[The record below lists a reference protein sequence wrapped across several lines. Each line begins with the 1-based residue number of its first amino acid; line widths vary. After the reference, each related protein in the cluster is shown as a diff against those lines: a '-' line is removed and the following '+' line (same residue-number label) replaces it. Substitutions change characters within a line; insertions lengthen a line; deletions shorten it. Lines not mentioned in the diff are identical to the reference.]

1 MAPALFHKAMKLSPG
16 AVEYIHFV
24 TRLEAQYIAQV
35 SRFLGRERHALEIC
49 IEGVWRRVESAAGHE
64 VRFQVPDLMLS
75 AEISAVNKGN
85 FSLCSHQN
93 QSNGLSSVRNE
104 MFLDSGRIPLLCGVR
119 SEDFTPQ
126 KILVRPQCYNY
137 FGPNGP
143 GNTLLL
149 DKEIYVYTVIAIH

>member
-75 AEISAVNKGN
+75 AGISAVNKGN
-85 FSLCSHQN
+85 FHCVAIRIN
-93 QSNGLSSVRNE
+93 QMVLV
-104 MFLDSGRIPLLCGVR
+104 PLGTKCFWTQVE
-119 SEDFTPQ
+119 SQ
-126 KILVRPQCYNY
+126 KILVRPQCYKY

-143 GNTLLL
+143 GNNLLR
-149 DKEIYVYTVIAIH
+149 DKAICV